1 MIIPNIWKNKSYVPN
16 HQPANHH
23 PKPFNLSHEFGLVG
37 SSLGTW
43 CLVRAKGLGRF
54 FVGHSFEAN
63 LGALGHGYYES
74 RASKDIKGRP
84 LDPVLDDFTGP

>member
-1 MIIPNIWKNKSYVPN
+1 MVG
-16 HQPANHH
+16 
-23 PKPFNLSHEFGLVG
+23 FG

-43 CLVRAKGLGRF
+43 CLVRAKSLGRF
-54 FVGHSFEAN
+54 FVGHSFESN

-84 LDPVLDDFTGP
+84 LDPVLDVLGALEVQFGRTQSDRELEV